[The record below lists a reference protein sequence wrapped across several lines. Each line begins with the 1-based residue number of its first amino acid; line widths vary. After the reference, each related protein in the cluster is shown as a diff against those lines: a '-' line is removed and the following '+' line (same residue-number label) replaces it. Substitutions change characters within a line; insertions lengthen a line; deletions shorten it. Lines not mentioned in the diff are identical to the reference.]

1 MTRYRALASFLLLS
15 ALWGTSF
22 VAVEAGLPY
31 VPPVL
36 FAALRYDLAGLLLL
50 AYVGISVGRS
60 GRFGDAERWRP
71 RGWVE
76 WLPVAVGAAT
86 FIAAHHAFMF
96 VGQQYTTSAVAAII
110 ISLDPILTTVF
121 ARALLP
127 SERLGRVGTFGL
139 LVGLA
144 GVAIVASPDPDRLL
158 APGVVGKGLI
168 LLAAASFALGA
179 VLLRRT
185 ESSDLPPVPQQ
196 AWMMLLGAGLL
207 HLTSAALP
215 DESLSAVEWTPTAIL
230 ALAYLA
236 PVAGCLGFLLYFRLL
251 DSLGPVEINLVG
263 YVAPIFAAFGGW
275 LLLSETIDLATVV
288 GFVVIVA
295 GFTLVKRDAL
305 AEEWRRIRVT
315 VSGD

>member
-1 MTRYRALASFLLLS
+1 MTRYRAFASFLVLS

-22 VAVEAGLPY
+22 VAVEAGLPHI
-31 VPPVL
+31 PPVL

-50 AYVGISVGRS
+50 AYVGFKAQQS
-60 GRFGDAERWRP
+60 GRWRP
-71 RGWVE
+71 RGRTE
-76 WLPVAVGAAT
+76 WLPVAVGGAT

-96 VGQQYTTSAVAAII
+96 VGQQYTTSAVAAVI

-121 ARALLP
+121 ARVLLP
-127 SERLGRVGTFGL
+127 SERLGRVGTLGL

-144 GVAIVASPDPDRLL
+144 GVAVVASPDPSTLL
-158 APGVVGKGLI
+158 APGIVGKGLI

-185 ESSDLPPVPQQ
+185 DSDLPPVPQQ

-207 HLTSAALP
+207 HGISAALP
-215 DESLSAVEWTPTAIL
+215 GESISAIEWTPTAML

-236 PVAGCLGFLLYFRLL
+236 PVAGCLGFLIYFDLL

-275 LLLSETIDLATVV
+275 LLLSETIDPSTTVGFAIIVV
-288 GFVVIVA
+288 GFA
-295 GFTLVKRDAL
+295 LVKHDAL
-305 AEEWRRIRVT
+305 A
-315 VSGD
+315 DD